1 MPDVRYVA
9 QQVLLL
15 MTARLAIQPALL
27 GEKDAAA
34 FLGIKETKLR
44 ELGLPRRK
52 LGRRRLYDRR
62 DLEAYVD
69 SLPYDDEEDHPD
81 EGEEWLEKHGQG

>member
-1 MPDVRYVA
+1 MSGAY
-9 QQVLLL
+9 QFSH
-15 MTARLAIQPALL
+15 PALL
-27 GEKDAAA
+27 SEKAAA
-34 FLGIKETKLR
+34 FFLGGISETKLR

-69 SLPYDDEEDHPD
+69 SLPYDGEEDHAD
-81 EGEEWLEKHGQG
+81 EGEQWLQENG

>member
-1 MPDVRYVA
+1 MGGHMNGTY
-9 QQVLLL
+9 QLSH
-15 MTARLAIQPALL
+15 PALL
-27 GEKDAAA
+27 NERDACA
-34 FLGIKETKLR
+34 FLGRISETKLR

-69 SLPYDDEEDHPD
+69 SLPYDGEEAQVDK
-81 EGEEWLEKHGQG
+81 GEEWLRDHG